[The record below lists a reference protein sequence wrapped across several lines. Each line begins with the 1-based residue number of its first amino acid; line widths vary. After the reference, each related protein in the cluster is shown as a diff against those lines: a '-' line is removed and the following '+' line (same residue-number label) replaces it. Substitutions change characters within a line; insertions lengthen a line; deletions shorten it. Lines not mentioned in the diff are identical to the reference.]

1 MPGKH
6 SVGVATSG
14 FFGISPTRSRLA
26 IAGGVVAALVVG
38 SAVWS
43 LTSRSDD
50 DERPSLIVI
59 PTAALSGP
67 PEGVI
72 TADPLE
78 DESPSPAPSATAT
91 SPAPAPSSATAAPR
105 TTAPAAPPSPT
116 RAPADGLGARYVLGS
131 TWNDGFVSNVV
142 IGNATGANTTWQVR
156 LTYPADVEIAV
167 TGFWNA
173 TASVSGTTLV
183 LDGGPLAANGEI
195 QAGFQATKN
204 TPAQVN
210 PVSCTI
216 NGVPCAGF
224 RPAGGYL
231 M

>member
-6 SVGVATSG
+6 TVGVATSG

-26 IAGGVVAALVVG
+26 IAGGVIAALVIG
-38 SAVWS
+38 SAVWA
-43 LTSRSDD
+43 LTSRSD

-78 DESPSPAPSATAT
+78 DESPSPAPS
-91 SPAPAPSSATAAPR
+91 PSAAVTSATASPPAAVAR
-105 TTAPAAPPSPT
+105 TTAPAPPSPT
-116 RAPADGLGARYVLGS
+116 RGAAGLGARYVLGS

-142 IGNATGANTTWQVR
+142 IGNGTGTNTSWQVR

-210 PVSCTI
+210 PTSCTI
-216 NGVPCAGF
+216 NDTPCTGF
-224 RPAGGYL
+224 
-231 M
+231 

>member
-26 IAGGVVAALVVG
+26 IAGGVIGALVIG
-38 SAVWS
+38 SAVWA
-43 LTSRSDD
+43 LTSRSED

-78 DESPSPAPSATAT
+78 EESPSPSPVIT
-91 SPAPAPSSATAAPR
+91 SPAASPSAAAPR
-105 TTAPAAPPSPT
+105 TTAPATPPSPT
-116 RAPADGLGARYVLGS
+116 RAPAAGGLGARYVLGS

-142 IGNATGANTTWQVR
+142 IGNATGANTNWQVR
-156 LTYPADVEIAV
+156 LTYPADVKIAV

-204 TPAQVN
+204 TAAQVN

-216 NGVPCAGF
+216 NGTPCAGF
-224 RPAGGYL
+224 
-231 M
+231 